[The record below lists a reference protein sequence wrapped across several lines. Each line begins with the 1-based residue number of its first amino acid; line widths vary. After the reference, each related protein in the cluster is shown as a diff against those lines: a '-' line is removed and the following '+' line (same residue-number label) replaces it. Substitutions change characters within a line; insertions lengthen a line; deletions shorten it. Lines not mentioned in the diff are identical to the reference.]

1 MQFLSSLSLILLTT
15 LILGQVSLRLKLPLV
30 VGQLLAGI
38 IMGPTV
44 CNWVQPSHWLQ
55 LFSNIG
61 VILLMFLAGLESKID
76 LLKKYLKPS
85 MVVAVSG
92 ILLPVAVGYLIGLMF
107 EFTKFESL
115 FLGIVFAA
123 TSVSIS
129 AEVLQE
135 MDSLTSREG
144 TTILGAA
151 VVDDILAV
159 LLVSMISNLNIKG
172 TVISMMHLGI
182 LLRALVLLLAYFV
195 LLFIAGRWLIP
206 RLLRLSSKWQGAV
219 PTTTMALIICWL
231 LAYLADYFGLSAVI
245 GAFFAGLSMS
255 LTPFKKIINQS
266 ITQIGYAVFIPVFL
280 ASIGL
285 RLTLTGI
292 LQDFTLFLILTIG
305 GIVSKLLG
313 AGLGA
318 RLSGFNRHSALAIGA
333 GMISR
338 GEMALVVAQM
348 GLQNHLLSAARYSA
362 VIGAIIMTTVLAPFF
377 LKAALASVARHS
389 QS

>member
-55 LFSNIG
+55 LFSDIG

-159 LLVSMISNLNIKG
+159 LLVSMISNLNIRG
-172 TVISMMHLGI
+172 TAISMMHLGI
-182 LLRALVLLLAYFV
+182 LLRALVLLLVYFV

-377 LKAALASVARHS
+377 LKAALASVVRHS

>member
-55 LFSNIG
+55 LFSDIG

-85 MVVAVSG
+85 MIVAVSG
-92 ILLPVAVGYLIGLMF
+92 ILLPIAVGYLIGLMF

-159 LLVSMISNLNIKG
+159 LLVSMISNLNITG
-172 TVISMMHLGI
+172 TAISMMHLGI

-219 PTTTMALIICWL
+219 TTTTMALIICWL

-255 LTPFKKIINQS
+255 LTPFRKIINQS

>member
-38 IMGPTV
+38 IIGPTV

-55 LFSNIG
+55 LFSDIG

-135 MDSLTSREG
+135 MDSLTSQEG

-172 TVISMMHLGI
+172 TAISVMHLGI

-206 RLLRLSSKWQGAV
+206 RLLRLSSKWQGSV

>member
-55 LFSNIG
+55 LFSDIG

-85 MVVAVSG
+85 MIVAVSG
-92 ILLPVAVGYLIGLMF
+92 ILLPIAVGYLIGLMF

-292 LQDFTLFLILTIG
+292 LQDFALFLILTIG

-377 LKAALASVARHS
+377 LKAALASVVRHS

>member
-55 LFSNIG
+55 LFSDIG

-85 MVVAVSG
+85 MIVAVSG
-92 ILLPVAVGYLIGLMF
+92 ILLPIAVGYLIGLMF

-172 TVISMMHLGI
+172 TAISMMHLGI

-206 RLLRLSSKWQGAV
+206 RLLRLSSKWQGSV

-389 QS
+389 

>member
-38 IMGPTV
+38 IIGPTF

-55 LFSNIG
+55 LFSDIG

-85 MVVAVSG
+85 MIVAVSG
-92 ILLPVAVGYLIGLMF
+92 ILLPIAVGYLIGLMF

-172 TVISMMHLGI
+172 TAISMMHLGI
-182 LLRALVLLLAYFV
+182 LLLALVLLLAYFV

-219 PTTTMALIICWL
+219 STTTMALIICWL

>member
-38 IMGPTV
+38 IMGPTF

-55 LFSNIG
+55 LFSDIG

-85 MVVAVSG
+85 MIVAVSG
-92 ILLPVAVGYLIGLMF
+92 ILLPIAVGYLIGLMF

-159 LLVSMISNLNIKG
+159 LLVSMISNLNITG
-172 TVISMMHLGI
+172 TAISMMHLGI

-219 PTTTMALIICWL
+219 STTTMALIICWL

>member
-15 LILGQVSLRLKLPLV
+15 LILGQVSLRLNLPLV

-55 LFSNIG
+55 LFSDIG

-85 MVVAVSG
+85 MIVAVSG
-92 ILLPVAVGYLIGLMF
+92 ILFPIAVGYLIGLMF

-151 VVDDILAV
+151 VADDILAV

-172 TVISMMHLGI
+172 TAISMMHLGI

-292 LQDFTLFLILTIG
+292 LQDFALFLILTIG

-377 LKAALASVARHS
+377 LKAALASVVRHS

>member
-55 LFSNIG
+55 LFSDIG

-92 ILLPVAVGYLIGLMF
+92 ILLPIAVGYLIGLMF

-172 TVISMMHLGI
+172 TAISMMHLGI
-182 LLRALVLLLAYFV
+182 LVRALVLLLAYFV

-219 PTTTMALIICWL
+219 STTTMALIICWL

>member
-55 LFSNIG
+55 LFSDIG

-92 ILLPVAVGYLIGLMF
+92 ILLPIAVGYLIGLMF

-172 TVISMMHLGI
+172 TAISMMHLGM

-206 RLLRLSSKWQGAV
+206 RLLRLSSKWQGSV

>member
-38 IMGPTV
+38 IIGPTF

-55 LFSNIG
+55 LFSDIG

-92 ILLPVAVGYLIGLMF
+92 ILLPIAVGYLIGLIF

-172 TVISMMHLGI
+172 TTISMMHLGI

>member
-55 LFSNIG
+55 LFSDIG

-85 MVVAVSG
+85 MIVAVSG
-92 ILLPVAVGYLIGLMF
+92 ILLPIAVGYLIGLMF

>member
-55 LFSNIG
+55 LFSDIG

-92 ILLPVAVGYLIGLMF
+92 ILLPIAVGYLIGLMF

-172 TVISMMHLGI
+172 TAISMMHLGM

-206 RLLRLSSKWQGAV
+206 RLLRLSSKWQGSV

-292 LQDFTLFLILTIG
+292 LQDFALFLILTIG

-377 LKAALASVARHS
+377 LKAALASVVRHS

>member
-55 LFSNIG
+55 LFSDIG

>member
-38 IMGPTV
+38 IIGPTF

-55 LFSNIG
+55 LFSDIG

-85 MVVAVSG
+85 MIVAVSG
-92 ILLPVAVGYLIGLMF
+92 ILLPIAVGYLIGLMF

-172 TVISMMHLGI
+172 TAISMMHLGI

>member
-38 IMGPTV
+38 IIGPTF

-55 LFSNIG
+55 LFSDIG

-85 MVVAVSG
+85 MIVAVSG
-92 ILLPVAVGYLIGLMF
+92 ILLPIAVGYLIGLMF

-172 TVISMMHLGI
+172 TAISMMHLGI

-219 PTTTMALIICWL
+219 STTTMALIICWL

-389 QS
+389 

>member
-55 LFSNIG
+55 LFSDIG

-92 ILLPVAVGYLIGLMF
+92 ILLPIAVGYLIGLMF

-172 TVISMMHLGI
+172 TAISMMHLGI

-195 LLFIAGRWLIP
+195 LLFIAGRWVIP

-292 LQDFTLFLILTIG
+292 LQDFALFLILTIG

>member
-172 TVISMMHLGI
+172 TAISMMHLGI

-219 PTTTMALIICWL
+219 TTTTMALIICWL

-305 GIVSKLLG
+305 GIVSKLWG

-377 LKAALASVARHS
+377 LKAALASVVRHS

>member
-38 IMGPTV
+38 IIGPTF

-55 LFSNIG
+55 LFSDIG

-85 MVVAVSG
+85 MIVAVSG
-92 ILLPVAVGYLIGLMF
+92 ILLPIAVGYLIGLMF

-159 LLVSMISNLNIKG
+159 LLVSMISNLNITG
-172 TVISMMHLGI
+172 TAISMMHLGI

-219 PTTTMALIICWL
+219 TTTTMALIICWL

>member
-55 LFSNIG
+55 LFSDIG

-172 TVISMMHLGI
+172 TAISMMHLGI

>member
-1 MQFLSSLSLILLTT
+1 
-15 LILGQVSLRLKLPLV
+15 
-30 VGQLLAGI
+30 
-38 IMGPTV
+38 
-44 CNWVQPSHWLQ
+44 
-55 LFSNIG
+55 
-61 VILLMFLAGLESKID
+61 
-76 LLKKYLKPS
+76 
-85 MVVAVSG
+85 
-92 ILLPVAVGYLIGLMF
+92 
-107 EFTKFESL
+107 
-115 FLGIVFAA
+115 
-123 TSVSIS
+123 
-129 AEVLQE
+129 

-151 VVDDILAV
+151 VVDYILAV

-172 TVISMMHLGI
+172 TAISMVHLGI
-182 LLRALVLLLAYFV
+182 LLRSLVILQAYFV
-195 LLFIAGRWLIP
+195 LLFIVGHWLIP
-206 RLLRLSSKWQGAV
+206 RLLRLSSKWQGSV
-219 PTTTMALIICWL
+219 LTTTMALIICWFL
-231 LAYLADYFGLSAVI
+231 TYLADYFGLSAVI

-318 RLSGFNRHSALAIGA
+318 RLSGFNRHNALAIVA
-333 GMISR
+333 RMISR
-338 GEMALVVAQM
+338 GEVALVVAQM

>member
-38 IMGPTV
+38 IIGPTV

-55 LFSNIG
+55 LFSDIG

-85 MVVAVSG
+85 MIVAVSG
-92 ILLPVAVGYLIGLMF
+92 ILLPIAVGYLIGLMF

-172 TVISMMHLGI
+172 TAISMMHLGI

-219 PTTTMALIICWL
+219 STTTMALIICWL

>member
-55 LFSNIG
+55 LFSDIG

-92 ILLPVAVGYLIGLMF
+92 ILLPIAVGYLIGLMF

-172 TVISMMHLGI
+172 TAISMMHLGI

-292 LQDFTLFLILTIG
+292 LQDFALFLILTIG

-377 LKAALASVARHS
+377 LKAALASVVRHS

>member
-55 LFSNIG
+55 LFSDIG

-85 MVVAVSG
+85 MIVAVSG
-92 ILLPVAVGYLIGLMF
+92 ILLPIAVGYLIGLMF

-172 TVISMMHLGI
+172 TAISMMHLGI
-182 LLRALVLLLAYFV
+182 LLRALVLLLVYFV
-195 LLFIAGRWLIP
+195 LLFITGRWLIP
-206 RLLRLSSKWQGAV
+206 RLLRLSSKWQGSV

-318 RLSGFNRHSALAIGA
+318 RLSGFNRYSALAIGA

-377 LKAALASVARHS
+377 LKAALASVVRHS

>member
-15 LILGQVSLRLKLPLV
+15 LILGQVSLRLKLTLV

-38 IMGPTV
+38 IIGPTV

-55 LFSNIG
+55 LFSEIG
-61 VILLMFLAGLESKID
+61 AILLMFLAGLESNID

-85 MVVAVSG
+85 IIVAVSG
-92 ILLPVAVGYLIGLMF
+92 ILLPIAVGYLIGLMF

-172 TVISMMHLGI
+172 TAISMMHLGI

-292 LQDFTLFLILTIG
+292 LQDFALFLILTIG

>member
-38 IMGPTV
+38 IIGPTF

-55 LFSNIG
+55 LFSDIG

-92 ILLPVAVGYLIGLMF
+92 ILLPIAVGYLIGLMF

-172 TVISMMHLGI
+172 TAISMMHLGI

>member
-55 LFSNIG
+55 LFSDIG

-92 ILLPVAVGYLIGLMF
+92 ILLPIAVGYLIGLMF

-172 TVISMMHLGI
+172 TAISMMHLGI

-195 LLFIAGRWLIP
+195 LLFIAGRWVIP

>member
-55 LFSNIG
+55 LFSDIG

-92 ILLPVAVGYLIGLMF
+92 ILLPIAVGYLIGLMF
-107 EFTKFESL
+107 DFTKFESL

-172 TVISMMHLGI
+172 TAISMMHLGI

-206 RLLRLSSKWQGAV
+206 RLLRLSSKWQGSV

-292 LQDFTLFLILTIG
+292 LQDFALFLILTIG

-377 LKAALASVARHS
+377 LKAALASVVRHS

>member
-38 IMGPTV
+38 IIGPTV

-55 LFSNIG
+55 LFSDIG

-172 TVISMMHLGI
+172 TAISMMHLGI
-182 LLRALVLLLAYFV
+182 LLRALVLLLAYFI

-292 LQDFTLFLILTIG
+292 LQDFALFLILTIG

-377 LKAALASVARHS
+377 LKAALASIVRHS

>member
-55 LFSNIG
+55 LFSDIG

-92 ILLPVAVGYLIGLMF
+92 ILLPIAVGYLIGLMF

-172 TVISMMHLGI
+172 TAISMMHLGI
-182 LLRALVLLLAYFV
+182 LLRVLVLLLAYFV

-206 RLLRLSSKWQGAV
+206 RLLRLSSKWQGSV

-292 LQDFTLFLILTIG
+292 LQDFALFLILTIG

-377 LKAALASVARHS
+377 LKAALASVVRHS

>member
-38 IMGPTV
+38 IIGPAF

-55 LFSNIG
+55 LFSDIG

-85 MVVAVSG
+85 MIVAVSG
-92 ILLPVAVGYLIGLMF
+92 VLLPIAVGYLIGLMF

-172 TVISMMHLGI
+172 TAISMMHLGI

-206 RLLRLSSKWQGAV
+206 RLLRLSSKWQGSV

-318 RLSGFNRHSALAIGA
+318 RLSGFNRHSALVIGA

-377 LKAALASVARHS
+377 LKAALASVVRHS

>member
-55 LFSNIG
+55 LFSDIG

-85 MVVAVSG
+85 MIVAVSG
-92 ILLPVAVGYLIGLMF
+92 ILLPIAVGYLIGLMF

-172 TVISMMHLGI
+172 TAISMMHLGI

-206 RLLRLSSKWQGAV
+206 RLLRLSSKWQGSV

-292 LQDFTLFLILTIG
+292 LQDFALFLILTIG

>member
-38 IMGPTV
+38 IIGPTF

-55 LFSNIG
+55 LFSDIG

-85 MVVAVSG
+85 MIVAVSG
-92 ILLPVAVGYLIGLMF
+92 ILLPIAVGYLIGLMF

-172 TVISMMHLGI
+172 TAISMMHLGI

-219 PTTTMALIICWL
+219 STTTMALIICWL

>member
-55 LFSNIG
+55 LFSDIG

-85 MVVAVSG
+85 MIVAVSG
-92 ILLPVAVGYLIGLMF
+92 ILLPIAVGYLIGLMF

-172 TVISMMHLGI
+172 TAISMMHLGI

>member
-55 LFSNIG
+55 LFSDIG

-85 MVVAVSG
+85 MIVAVSG
-92 ILLPVAVGYLIGLMF
+92 ILLPIAVGYLIGLMF

-389 QS
+389 

>member
-55 LFSNIG
+55 LFSDIG
-61 VILLMFLAGLESKID
+61 VFFFMFLSGLESKID
-76 LLKKYLKPS
+76 LLNKYLKPS
-85 MVVAVSG
+85 MIVAVSG
-92 ILLPVAVGYLIGLMF
+92 ILLPIAVGYLIGLMF

-172 TVISMMHLGI
+172 TAISMMHLGI

-377 LKAALASVARHS
+377 LKAALASVVRHS

>member
-55 LFSNIG
+55 LFSDIG

-92 ILLPVAVGYLIGLMF
+92 ILLPIAVGYLIGLMF

-172 TVISMMHLGI
+172 TAISMMHLGI